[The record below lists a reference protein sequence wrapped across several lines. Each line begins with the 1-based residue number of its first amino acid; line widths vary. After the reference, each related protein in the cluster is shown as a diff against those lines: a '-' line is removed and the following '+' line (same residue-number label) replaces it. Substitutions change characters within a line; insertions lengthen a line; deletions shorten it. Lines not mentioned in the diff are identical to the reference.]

1 MEYENTRSMII
12 SKAKQARLGWLQNRS
27 IMEHNS
33 WDKFKQEVRRFW
45 DSLTPGDK
53 TFAPILLCNLLAFAL
68 WRVPAMR
75 GTMLTY
81 FTSNPAA
88 RMSRPSTISINYYDI
103 VPYYRNCLLA
113 HVPIYI
119 QPLLSHAYFCQHVC
133 VAQLFKCCR
142 AIHGQG
148 AIYGCLFER
157 RCLLQ
162 PDERTL
168 QSGNKTARHVVGRC
182 KFLILSNQ

>member
-12 SKAKQARLGWLQNRS
+12 SKAKQVRLGWFQNRS
-27 IMEHNS
+27 VTDHNS
-33 WDKFKQEVRRFW
+33 WEQFKQEVRRFW

-88 RMSRPSTISINYYDI
+88 RRSRPNIISISYWNFIHYC
-103 VPYYRNCLLA
+103 RNCLLA
-113 HVPIYI
+113 YVPIYI
-119 QPLLSHAYFCQHVC
+119 QSLLSHAHLCQHVC
-133 VAQLFKCCR
+133 LAQLFKCCSSF
-142 AIHGQG
+142 HGQG

-157 RCLLQ
+157 WCLLQ
-162 PDERTL
+162 LDERAL
-168 QSGNKTARHVVGRC
+168 QSGYKTTRHVVGCC
-182 KFLILSNQ
+182 KF

>member
-12 SKAKQARLGWLQNRS
+12 SKAKQARLGWLTNRS
-27 IMEHNS
+27 VVEHGS
-33 WDKFKQEVRRFW
+33 WAQIKQELRRFW

-53 TFAPILLCNLLAFAL
+53 TFAPILLFNLLAFAL

-88 RMSRPSTISINYYDI
+88 RRSLPGMLSINRI
-103 VPYYRNCLLA
+103 NWLLYYRNRLLA

-119 QPLLSHAYFCQHVC
+119 
-133 VAQLFKCCR
+133 
-142 AIHGQG
+142 
-148 AIYGCLFER
+148 
-157 RCLLQ
+157 
-162 PDERTL
+162 
-168 QSGNKTARHVVGRC
+168 
-182 KFLILSNQ
+182 